1 MSKRSS
7 RQHRLPPRTARRG
20 RFHDHLLTIVLV
32 GLFVVSWI
40 GQFVAQAAE
49 VSADAR
55 AHGQAFTWAEFWPQF
70 LSATFE
76 NWQSEFLQL
85 FTFVLLT
92 AYLIHRGSAE
102 SPDGDDETKAMLE
115 ELLARTERSD
125 DAKVTVNPAGAPGE
139 QFGLTSRG
147 AAGAGKRG
155 SRTRSPVSA
164 IRLRR
169 YGW

>member
-1 MSKRSS
+1 MPKRSS
-7 RQHRLPPRTARRG
+7 WQHRLPPKTARRG
-20 RFHDHLLTIVLV
+20 WFHDHLLTIVLV

-40 GQFVAQAAE
+40 GQFIAQAAE
-49 VSADAR
+49 VSAEAR
-55 AHGQAFTWAEFWPQF
+55 AHGQAFTWADFWPQF

-125 DAKVTVNPAGAPGE
+125 ERARESNPA
-139 QFGLTSRG
+139 
-147 AAGAGKRG
+147 
-155 SRTRSPVSA
+155 
-164 IRLRR
+164 
-169 YGW
+169 